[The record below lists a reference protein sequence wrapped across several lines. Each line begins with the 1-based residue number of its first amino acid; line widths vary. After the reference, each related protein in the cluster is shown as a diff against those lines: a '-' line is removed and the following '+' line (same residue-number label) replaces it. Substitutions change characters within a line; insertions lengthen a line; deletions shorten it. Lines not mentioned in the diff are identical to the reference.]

1 MDDKN
6 LKVVGW
12 FDLTAFIIT
21 GIFLLIGL
29 IPKITYDLRWPI
41 LTVDGILLTII
52 ITLFATS
59 IANNN
64 VYKNIKNFIRQGQN
78 KYEEKLKEES
88 KKLIKTQVKSEVYSK
103 LTSIAKEKELFERI
117 KNVKK
122 YFGLS
127 FSLTSLSV
135 LLVILI
141 PDSFFENFSN
151 NNLFFISFWTSL
163 YPITQLI
170 LAFWLAYTDTYEVKK

>member
-1 MDDKN
+1 M
-6 LKVVGW
+6 
-12 FDLTAFIIT
+12 
-21 GIFLLIGL
+21 
-29 IPKITYDLRWPI
+29 
-41 LTVDGILLTII
+41 
-52 ITLFATS
+52 
-59 IANNN
+59 
-64 VYKNIKNFIRQGQN
+64 
-78 KYEEKLKEES
+78 KEES